1 MKCLGLFGSRRGI
14 NKVSLSVNLLIRR
27 ALMVS
32 HNWHYLLSIDCYPK
46 QILDI
51 NLVSYHVWPRFWGT
65 SEVLDRLGT
74 RFGMSHW
81 VLFSTVRVRLIDL
94 TRFGTRF
101 GIFGTFGT
109 KFGTLNKSL
118 VLYSNQLNE
127 SKQQAQNRPSDTHN
141 FVRKMIGLNLS
152 IPNITK

>member
-1 MKCLGLFGSRRGI
+1 
-14 NKVSLSVNLLIRR
+14 
-27 ALMVS
+27 
-32 HNWHYLLSIDCYPK
+32 
-46 QILDI
+46 
-51 NLVSYHVWPRFWGT
+51 
-65 SEVLDRLGT
+65 
-74 RFGMSHW
+74 MSHW

-101 GIFGTFGT
+101 GARFGIFDTFGT